1 MKVPVNSGP
10 VPLLL
15 PRFGR
20 GDGADGRRSGGQD
33 VVVKTKTQS
42 KNYVNAFASA
52 VAALSRAGEDITARV
67 LEMLVSDFDAARAE
81 LWLWDSSSGSCYLTH
96 AEGLRATHR
105 LDYAAAG
112 AGAVGKIAHN
122 KTTIENIVLS
132 TFGGDDQEFAR
143 ATGLSHI
150 SGYPLLAAGQLAGVL
165 AIYTTGEVPE
175 DLLLWWRLYSEMS
188 AAKLNNV
195 LATQEKDRH
204 INQLSLLFEA
214 TRLLNSTLDLAELL
228 ELILRIARTEVKAER
243 GTVFLADGKRKEL
256 WSIAASGLDHQE
268 IRIPFGKG
276 IAGQVALS
284 GELVNTED
292 AYTLAAFDPSFD
304 QRLNYRT
311 KSLLCL
317 PIRHHS
323 GEIVGV
329 LQLLNAQSGKF
340 SSEDISFLTRLSGHM
355 AMALENAQMHRDTM
369 EKQRLER
376 DLALARSIQ
385 HRLLPDAPPVV
396 PGYDI
401 AVLSDFC
408 FDVAADYYDF
418 INLGPQSL
426 LLVSAEVEGKGVS
439 SALIMANL
447 QATLRALVMHL
458 HSLEVLAFS
467 LNEMLYTY
475 TRAGKHLSVF
485 LGLIDTRR
493 NVLQYVNA
501 GHVPPVLMKGK
512 SGDVKLL
519 EEGGTVIGLFP
530 QADYTR
536 GTVQLEK
543 DDLLVCTTDGI
554 LRISDDQ
561 KHEYGPRRLTDC
573 VRRNR
578 ARSAQAIVD
587 AVLAEVSAY
596 TTASMNDDDKV
607 LIAVKV
613 TADKEVAEEPQA

>member
-1 MKVPVNSGP
+1 
-10 VPLLL
+10 
-15 PRFGR
+15 
-20 GDGADGRRSGGQD
+20 
-33 VVVKTKTQS
+33 
-42 KNYVNAFASA
+42 
-52 VAALSRAGEDITARV
+52 
-67 LEMLVSDFDAARAE
+67 VSDFDAARAE

-96 AEGLRATHR
+96 AEGLKAAHR

-112 AGAVGKIAHN
+112 SGAVGKIARN

-195 LATQEKDRH
+195 LATQEKDKR

-228 ELILRIARTEVKAER
+228 ELILKIARTEVKAER
-243 GTVFLADGKRKEL
+243 GTVFLVDKYREEL

-276 IAGQVALS
+276 IAGQVAVS

-292 AYTLAAFDPSFD
+292 AYALPSFDRTLD
-304 QRLNYRT
+304 QRLNFRT
-311 KSLLCL
+311 KSLLIL

-340 SSEDISFLTRLSGHM
+340 SPEDIGFLTKLSGHM
-355 AMALENAQMHRDTM
+355 AMALENAQLHRDTL
-369 EKQRLER
+369 EKQRMER
-376 DLALARSIQ
+376 ELSLARSIQ
-385 HRLLPDAPPVV
+385 QRLLPDAPPVV

-485 LGLIDTRR
+485 LGLVDTRR
-493 NVLQYVNA
+493 NILQYVNA
-501 GHVPPVLMKGK
+501 GHVPPILVKG
-512 SGDVKLL
+512 STGEVKLL

-536 GTVQLEK
+536 GTIKLEK

-554 LRISDDQ
+554 IHISDEQ
-561 KHEYGPRRLTDC
+561 KHEYGARRLTDF

-578 ARSAQAIVD
+578 ERTAQGMV
-587 AVLAEVSAY
+587 
-596 TTASMNDDDKV
+596 
-607 LIAVKV
+607 
-613 TADKEVAEEPQA
+613 

>member
-1 MKVPVNSGP
+1 VI
-10 VPLLL
+10 
-15 PRFGR
+15 
-20 GDGADGRRSGGQD
+20 
-33 VVVKTKTQS
+33 KTKTQS
-42 KNYVNAFASA
+42 KNYVNAFAGA
-52 VAALSRAGEDITARV
+52 VAALSRAGEDLTARV
-67 LEMLVSDFDAARAE
+67 LETLVSDFDAARAE
-81 LWLWDSSSGSCYLTH
+81 LWLWDGSSGSCYLTH

-112 AGAVGKIAHN
+112 NGAVGKIAHN
-122 KTTIENIVLS
+122 KTIIENIVLS
-132 TFGGDDQEFAR
+132 TFGGDDQEFSR
-143 ATGLSHI
+143 ETGLTHI
-150 SGYPLLAAGQLAGVL
+150 SGYPLMAAGQLAGVL
-165 AIYTTGEVPE
+165 AIYTTSEVPE

-195 LATQEKDRH
+195 LATQEKDKR

-214 TRLLNSTLDLAELL
+214 TRMLNSTLDLPELL
-228 ELILRIARTEVKAER
+228 ELILKIARTEVKAER
-243 GTVFLADGKRKEL
+243 GTVFLADSKRREL

-276 IAGQVALS
+276 IAGQVAVS
-284 GELVNTED
+284 GDVVNTED
-292 AYTLAAFDPSFD
+292 AYTLDAFDPSFD

-311 KSLLCL
+311 KSLLSL
-317 PIRHHS
+317 PIKHHS

-329 LQLLNAQSGKF
+329 LQLLNAQGGMF
-340 SSEDISFLTRLSGHM
+340 SADDVGFLNKLSGHM

-369 EKQRLER
+369 EKQRMER
-376 DLALARSIQ
+376 ELSLARSIQ
-385 HRLLPDAPPVV
+385 HRLLPESPPVV

-475 TRAGKHLSVF
+475 TRAGKHLSIF
-485 LGLIDTRR
+485 LGLVDTRR

-501 GHVPPVLMKGK
+501 GHVPPILVRGK
-512 SGDVKLL
+512 TGEVKLL

-530 QADYTR
+530 QVDYTR
-536 GTVQLEK
+536 GSVKLEK
-543 DDLLVCTTDGI
+543 DDVLVCSTDGI
-554 LRISDDQ
+554 LRISDEQ
-561 KHEYGPRRLTDC
+561 KHEYGPRRLTDF
-573 VRRNR
+573 VRRHR
-578 ARSAQAIVD
+578 ERSAQGIVD

-596 TTASMNDDDKV
+596 STASMNDDDKV
-607 LIAVKV
+607 LIVLKV
-613 TADKEVAEEPQA
+613 TADKESAAEETKK

>member
-1 MKVPVNSGP
+1 M
-10 VPLLL
+10 
-15 PRFGR
+15 
-20 GDGADGRRSGGQD
+20 DGLAVAKS
-33 VVVKTKTQS
+33 KSQS

-52 VAALSRAGEDITARV
+52 VAALSRAGEDLTARV

-81 LWLWDSSSGSCYLTH
+81 LWLWDGSSGSCYLTH
-96 AEGLRATHR
+96 AEGLQATHR

-132 TFGGDDQEFAR
+132 TFGGDDLEFAR

-150 SGYPLLAAGQLAGVL
+150 SGYPLLASGQLAGVL

-195 LATQEKDRH
+195 LATQEKDKR

-228 ELILRIARTEVKAER
+228 ELILKIARTEVTAER
-243 GTVFLADGKRKEL
+243 GTVFLADKKRQEL

-276 IAGQVALS
+276 IAGHVAVS
-284 GELVNTED
+284 GELINTED
-292 AYTLAAFDPSFD
+292 AYKLELFDPTFD

-311 KSLLCL
+311 KSLLSL

-329 LQLLNAQSGKF
+329 LQLLNAQGGKF
-340 SSEDISFLTRLSGHM
+340 SADDIGFLTRLSGHM
-355 AMALENAQMHRDTM
+355 AMALENAQLHRDTM

-376 DLALARSIQ
+376 ELSLARSIQ
-385 HRLLPDAPPVV
+385 HRLLPEAPPVV

-401 AVLSDFC
+401 AVLRDFC

-475 TRAGKHLSVF
+475 THGGKHLSVF

-501 GHVPPVLMKGK
+501 GHVPPILVKGG
-512 SGDVKLL
+512 SGEVKLL

-530 QADYTR
+530 QVDFTR
-536 GTVQLEK
+536 GTVKLEK
-543 DDLLVCTTDGI
+543 GDMLVCTTDG
-554 LRISDDQ
+554 LVRISDEQ
-561 KHEYGPRRLTDC
+561 KHEYGARRLTDF

-578 ARSAQAIVD
+578 ERTAQGMVD
-587 AVLAEVSAY
+587 AVLAELSAY
-596 TTASMNDDDKV
+596 STASMNDDDKV

-613 TADKEVAEEPQA
+613 TADKESSSEIPNPA

>member
-1 MKVPVNSGP
+1 MI
-10 VPLLL
+10 
-15 PRFGR
+15 
-20 GDGADGRRSGGQD
+20 
-33 VVVKTKTQS
+33 KTKPQS

-52 VAALSRAGEDITARV
+52 VAALSRAGEDLTARV
-67 LEMLVSDFDAARAE
+67 LEMLVTDFDAVRAE

-96 AEGLRATHR
+96 AAGLEATHR

-122 KTTIENIVLS
+122 KTVIENIVLS
-132 TFGGDDQEFAR
+132 TFGGDDLEFSR
-143 ATGLSHI
+143 QTGLTHI
-150 SGYPLLAAGQLAGVL
+150 SGYPLLVGGHLAGVL
-165 AIYTTGEVPE
+165 SIYTRGEVPE

-195 LATQEKDRH
+195 LATQDKDKR

-214 TRLLNSTLDLAELL
+214 TRLLNSTLDLSELL
-228 ELILRIARTEVKAER
+228 ELILKIARSEVKAER
-243 GTVFLADGKRKEL
+243 GTVFLVDGKRKEI

-268 IRIPFGKG
+268 VRIPFGKG
-276 IAGQVALS
+276 IAGQVAVS

-292 AYTLAAFDPSFD
+292 AYSLENFDASFD
-304 QRLNYRT
+304 QRTNYRT
-311 KSLLCL
+311 KSLLSL
-317 PIRHHS
+317 PIKHHS

-340 SSEDISFLTRLSGHM
+340 SPDDMGFLNKLSGHM
-355 AMALENAQMHRDTM
+355 AMALENAQLHRDTM
-369 EKQRLER
+369 EKQRMER
-376 DLALARSIQ
+376 ELALARSIQ
-385 HRLLPDAPPVV
+385 HRLLPEAPPVV

-426 LLVSAEVEGKGVS
+426 LLVCAEVEGKGVS

-475 TRAGKHLSVF
+475 TKAGKNLSVF

-501 GHVPPVLMKGK
+501 GHVPPILVRGK
-512 SGDVKLL
+512 TGEVKLL

-530 QADYTR
+530 QVDYTR
-536 GTVQLEK
+536 GSIKLEK
-543 DDLLVCTTDGI
+543 DDVLVCSTDGI
-554 LRISDDQ
+554 LHIEDDE
-561 KHEYGPRRLTDC
+561 KHQYGSRRLTDF
-573 VRRNR
+573 VRRHHER
-578 ARSAQAIVD
+578 TAQGIAD

-596 TTASMNDDDKV
+596 STASMNDDDKV
-607 LIAVKV
+607 LIVLKV
-613 TADKEVAEEPQA
+613 TADKEPVAEETKS

>member
-1 MKVPVNSGP
+1 MI
-10 VPLLL
+10 
-15 PRFGR
+15 
-20 GDGADGRRSGGQD
+20 
-33 VVVKTKTQS
+33 KTKPQS

-52 VAALSRAGEDITARV
+52 VAALSRAGEDLTARV
-67 LEMLVSDFDAARAE
+67 LEMLVSDFDAVRAE
-81 LWLWDSSSGSCYLTH
+81 LWLWDISSGSCYLTH
-96 AEGLRATHR
+96 AEGMEATHR

-122 KTTIENIVLS
+122 KTVIENIVLT
-132 TFGGDDQEFAR
+132 TFGGDDLEFSR
-143 ATGLSHI
+143 QTGLTHI

-165 AIYTTGEVPE
+165 AIYARGEVPE

-188 AAKLNNV
+188 SAKLNNV
-195 LATQEKDRH
+195 LATQEKDKR

-228 ELILRIARTEVKAER
+228 ELILKIARSEVKAER
-243 GTVFLADGKRKEL
+243 GTVFLVDGKREEI

-276 IAGQVALS
+276 IAGRVAVS
-284 GELVNTED
+284 GEMVNTED
-292 AYTLAAFDPSFD
+292 AYTLEYFDPGFD

-311 KSLLCL
+311 KSLLSM
-317 PIRHHS
+317 PIKHHS

-340 SSEDISFLTRLSGHM
+340 TVDDVGFLNKLSGHM

-369 EKQRLER
+369 EKQRMER
-376 DLALARSIQ
+376 ELSLARSIQ
-385 HRLLPDAPPVV
+385 HRLLPEAPPIV

-475 TRAGKHLSVF
+475 TKAGKHLSVF

-493 NVLQYVNA
+493 NILQYVNA
-501 GHVPPVLMKGK
+501 GHVPPILVRGK
-512 SGDVKLL
+512 TGEVKLL

-530 QADYTR
+530 QVDYTR
-536 GTVQLEK
+536 GSVKLEK
-543 DDLLVCTTDGI
+543 DDVFVCSTDGI
-554 LRISDDQ
+554 LQISDDE
-561 KHEYGPRRLTDC
+561 KHQYGARRLTDF
-573 VRRNR
+573 VRRHR
-578 ARSAQAIVD
+578 ERTAQGIAD

-596 TTASMNDDDKV
+596 STASMNDDDKV
-607 LIAVKV
+607 LIVMKV
-613 TADKEVAEEPQA
+613 TADTDAAVEEPKN

>member
-1 MKVPVNSGP
+1 M
-10 VPLLL
+10 
-15 PRFGR
+15 
-20 GDGADGRRSGGQD
+20 DGRA
-33 VVVKTKTQS
+33 VAKTKSQS
-42 KNYVNAFASA
+42 KNYVNAFAGA
-52 VAALSRAGEDITARV
+52 VAALSRAGEDLTARV
-67 LEMLVSDFDAARAE
+67 LEMLVSDFEAARAE

-96 AEGLRATHR
+96 AAGMPAAHR

-112 AGAVGKIAHN
+112 SGAVGKIAHN

-132 TFGGDDQEFAR
+132 TFGGDDLEFSR
-143 ATGLSHI
+143 ATGLTHI

-165 AIYTTGEVPE
+165 AIYTAGEAPE

-195 LATQEKDRH
+195 LATQEKDKR

-228 ELILRIARTEVKAER
+228 ELILKIARTEVKAER
-243 GTVFLADGKRKEL
+243 GTVFLADQKRQEL

-276 IAGQVALS
+276 IAGHVAVT
-284 GELVNTED
+284 GELINTDD
-292 AYTLAAFDPSFD
+292 AYKLERFDPTFD

-311 KSLLCL
+311 KSLLSL

-329 LQLLNAQSGKF
+329 LQLLNAQSGTF
-340 SSEDISFLTRLSGHM
+340 SNDDIGFLTKLSGHM
-355 AMALENAQMHRDTM
+355 AMALENAQLHRDSM

-376 DLALARSIQ
+376 ELSLARSIQ

-401 AVLSDFC
+401 AVLRDFC

-475 TRAGKHLSVF
+475 THGGKHLSVF

-501 GHVPPVLMKGK
+501 GHVPPILVKGR
-512 SGDVKLL
+512 SGEVKLL

-530 QADYTR
+530 QADFTR
-536 GTVQLEK
+536 GTVKLEK
-543 DDLLVCTTDGI
+543 DDLLVCTTDGMI
-554 LRISDDQ
+554 RISDEQ
-561 KHEYGPRRLTDC
+561 KHEYGARRLTDF

-578 ARSAQAIVD
+578 ERSAQGIVD
-587 AVLAEVSAY
+587 AVLAELSAY
-596 TTASMNDDDKV
+596 STASMNDDDKV
-607 LIAVKV
+607 MIALKV
-613 TADKEVAEEPQA
+613 TADKDSSSEVPNPA

>member
-1 MKVPVNSGP
+1 M
-10 VPLLL
+10 
-15 PRFGR
+15 
-20 GDGADGRRSGGQD
+20 GGT
-33 VVVKTKTQS
+33 VVAKSKTQS

-81 LWLWDSSSGSCYLTH
+81 LWLWDGSSGSCYLTH
-96 AEGLRATHR
+96 AEGLKAAHR

-165 AIYTTGEVPE
+165 AIYTTGEVTE

-195 LATQEKDRH
+195 LATQEKDKR

-228 ELILRIARTEVKAER
+228 ELILKIARTEVKAER
-243 GTVFLADGKRKEL
+243 GTVFLVDKYREEL

-276 IAGQVALS
+276 IAGQVAVS

-292 AYTLAAFDPSFD
+292 AYALPSFDRTLD

-311 KSLLCL
+311 KSLLIL

-340 SSEDISFLTRLSGHM
+340 SPEDIGFLTKLSGHM
-355 AMALENAQMHRDTM
+355 AMALENAQLHRDTL
-369 EKQRLER
+369 EKQRMER
-376 DLALARSIQ
+376 ELSLARSIQ
-385 HRLLPDAPPVV
+385 QRLLPDAPPVV

-485 LGLIDTRR
+485 LGLVDTRR

-501 GHVPPVLMKGK
+501 GHVPPILVKGK
-512 SGDVKLL
+512 TGEVKLL

-536 GTVQLEK
+536 GSIKLEK

-554 LRISDDQ
+554 IHISDEQ
-561 KHEYGPRRLTDC
+561 KHEYGARRLTDF

-578 ARSAQAIVD
+578 ERTAQGMVD
-587 AVLAEVSAY
+587 AVLAELSAY
-596 TTASMNDDDKV
+596 STASMNDDDKV
-607 LIAVKV
+607 LIALKV
-613 TADKEVAEEPQA
+613 TADKESSSEIPNPA

>member
-1 MKVPVNSGP
+1 MAKTEGSVS
-10 VPLLL
+10 
-15 PRFGR
+15 
-20 GDGADGRRSGGQD
+20 
-33 VVVKTKTQS
+33 KTKTQS
-42 KNYVNAFASA
+42 RNYVNAFASA
-52 VAALSRAGEDITARV
+52 VAALSRAGEDLTARV
-67 LEMLVSDFDAARAE
+67 LEMLVTDFDAARAE
-81 LWLWDSSSGSCYLTH
+81 LWLWDGSSGSCYLTH
-96 AEGLRATHR
+96 AEGLEATHR

-112 AGAVGKIAHN
+112 AGAIGKIAHN
-122 KTTIENIVLS
+122 KTTIENIILS
-132 TFGGDDQEFAR
+132 TFGGDDLEFSR
-143 ATGLSHI
+143 QTGLTHI

-165 AIYTTGEVPE
+165 AIYTKSEAPE

-195 LATQEKDRH
+195 LATQEKDKR

-228 ELILRIARTEVKAER
+228 ELILKIARSEVKAER
-243 GTVFLADGKRKEL
+243 GTVFLVDPKRHEL

-268 IRIPFGKG
+268 VRIPFGRG
-276 IAGQVALS
+276 VAGQVAVT
-284 GELVNTED
+284 GELVNTDD
-292 AYTLAAFDPSFD
+292 AYSLDAFDPSFD

-311 KSLLCL
+311 KSMLTL
-317 PIRHHS
+317 PIKHHS

-340 SSEDISFLTRLSGHM
+340 TPDDIAFLNKLSGHM

-376 DLALARSIQ
+376 ELSLARSIQ
-385 HRLLPDAPPVV
+385 HRLLPEAPPVV

-426 LLVSAEVEGKGVS
+426 LVVCAEVVGKGVS

-447 QATLRALVMHL
+447 QATLRALVLHL

-493 NVLQYVNA
+493 NILQYVNA
-501 GHVPPVLMKGK
+501 GHVPPVLVRGK
-512 SGDVKLL
+512 TGEIKML

-530 QADYTR
+530 QVDYTR
-536 GTVQLEK
+536 GTIKLEK
-543 DDLLVCTTDGI
+543 DDLFVCSTDGI
-554 LRISDDQ
+554 LNIFDEQRNQ
-561 KHEYGPRRLTDC
+561 YGARRLHDC
-573 VRRNR
+573 VRRYRGSN
-578 ARSAQAIVD
+578 AQGIAD

-596 TTASMNDDDKV
+596 STASMNDDDKV
-607 LIAVKV
+607 LIVMKV
-613 TADKEVAEEPQA
+613 TAETEAAVEEPKS

>member
-1 MKVPVNSGP
+1 M
-10 VPLLL
+10 
-15 PRFGR
+15 
-20 GDGADGRRSGGQD
+20 DGLA
-33 VVVKTKTQS
+33 VAKAKTHS
-42 KNYVNAFASA
+42 KNYVNAFAGA
-52 VAALSRAGEDITARV
+52 VAALSRAGEDLTARV
-67 LEMLVSDFDAARAE
+67 LEMLVSDFEAARAE

-96 AEGLRATHR
+96 AEGMEAAHR

-122 KTTIENIVLS
+122 KTTIENIVLT
-132 TFGGDDQEFAR
+132 TFGGDDLEFSR
-143 ATGLSHI
+143 ATGLTHI

-165 AIYTTGEVPE
+165 AVYTAGEAPE

-195 LATQEKDRH
+195 LASQEKDKR

-228 ELILRIARTEVKAER
+228 ELILKIARTEVKAER
-243 GTVFLADGKRKEL
+243 GTVFLADQKRQEL

-276 IAGQVALS
+276 IAGHVAVS
-284 GELVNTED
+284 GELINTDD
-292 AYTLAAFDPSFD
+292 AYRLDLFDPTFD

-311 KSLLCL
+311 KSLLSL

-329 LQLLNAQSGKF
+329 LQLLNAQSGRF
-340 SSEDISFLTRLSGHM
+340 TSDDIGFLNKLSGHM
-355 AMALENAQMHRDTM
+355 AMALENAQLHRDTM

-376 DLALARSIQ
+376 ELSLARSIQ
-385 HRLLPDAPPVV
+385 QRLLPDAPPVV

-401 AVLSDFC
+401 AVLRDFC

-439 SALIMANL
+439 SALIMAQL

-475 TRAGKHLSVF
+475 THGGKHLSVF

-493 NVLQYVNA
+493 NMLQYVNA
-501 GHVPPVLMKGK
+501 GHVPPILVKGQ
-512 SGDVKLL
+512 SGEVKLL

-530 QADYTR
+530 QTDFTR
-536 GTVQLEK
+536 GTVKLEK

-554 LRISDDQ
+554 IHISDEQ
-561 KHEYGPRRLTDC
+561 KHEYGARRLTDF
-573 VRRNR
+573 VRRHR
-578 ARSAQAIVD
+578 ERTAQGIVD
-587 AVLAEVSAY
+587 AVLAELSAY
-596 TTASMNDDDKV
+596 STASMNDDDKV
-607 LIAVKV
+607 MIALKV
-613 TADKEVAEEPQA
+613 TADSSEIPSVSEGSL

>member
-1 MKVPVNSGP
+1 M
-10 VPLLL
+10 
-15 PRFGR
+15 
-20 GDGADGRRSGGQD
+20 DGLA
-33 VVVKTKTQS
+33 VAKTKSQS

-52 VAALSRAGEDITARV
+52 VAALSRAGEDLTARV

-81 LWLWDSSSGSCYLTH
+81 LWLWDGSSGSCYLTH
-96 AEGLRATHR
+96 AEGLPATHR

-132 TFGGDDQEFAR
+132 TFGGDDLEFAR

-165 AIYTTGEVPE
+165 AIYTTGEVAE

-195 LATQEKDRH
+195 LATQEKDKR

-228 ELILRIARTEVKAER
+228 ELILKIARTEVKAER
-243 GTVFLADGKRKEL
+243 GTVFLADKKRQEL

-276 IAGQVALS
+276 IAGHVAVS
-284 GELVNTED
+284 GEMVNTDD
-292 AYTLAAFDPSFD
+292 AYKLERFDPDFD
-304 QRLNYRT
+304 QRLNYCT
-311 KSLLCL
+311 KSLLSL

-329 LQLLNAQSGKF
+329 LQLLNAQSGTF
-340 SSEDISFLTRLSGHM
+340 SPEDIGFLNKLSGHM
-355 AMALENAQMHRDTM
+355 AMALENAQLHRDTM
-369 EKQRLER
+369 EKHRMER
-376 DLALARSIQ
+376 ELSLARSIQ
-385 HRLLPDAPPVV
+385 QRLLPDSPPVV

-401 AVLSDFC
+401 AVLRDFC

-426 LLVSAEVEGKGVS
+426 LMISAEVEGKGVS

-475 TRAGKHLSVF
+475 THGGKHLSVF

-501 GHVPPVLMKGK
+501 GHIPPILVKGK
-512 SGDVKLL
+512 SGEVKLL

-530 QADYTR
+530 QVDFTR
-536 GTVQLEK
+536 GTVKLEK

-554 LRISDDQ
+554 PRISDDQ
-561 KHEYGPRRLTDC
+561 KHEYGTRRLTDF

-578 ARSAQAIVD
+578 ERSAQGIVD
-587 AVLAEVSAY
+587 AVLAELSAY
-596 TTASMNDDDKV
+596 SSASMNDDDKV

-613 TADKEVAEEPQA
+613 TAEKEAAEG

>member
-1 MKVPVNSGP
+1 VI
-10 VPLLL
+10 
-15 PRFGR
+15 
-20 GDGADGRRSGGQD
+20 
-33 VVVKTKTQS
+33 KTKPQS

-52 VAALSRAGEDITARV
+52 VAALSRAGEDLTARV
-67 LEMLVSDFDAARAE
+67 LEMLVSDFDAVRAE
-81 LWLWDSSSGSCYLTH
+81 LWLWDISSGSCYLTH
-96 AEGLRATHR
+96 AEGMEATHR

-122 KTTIENIVLS
+122 KTVIENIVLT
-132 TFGGDDQEFAR
+132 TFGGDDLEFSR
-143 ATGLSHI
+143 QTGLTHI

-165 AIYTTGEVPE
+165 AIYARGEVPE

-188 AAKLNNV
+188 SAKLNNV
-195 LATQEKDRH
+195 LATQEKDKR

-228 ELILRIARTEVKAER
+228 ELILKIARSEVKAER
-243 GTVFLADGKRKEL
+243 GTVFLVDGKREEI

-276 IAGQVALS
+276 IAGRVAVS
-284 GELVNTED
+284 GEMVNTED
-292 AYTLAAFDPSFD
+292 AYTLEYFDPGFD

-311 KSLLCL
+311 KSLLSM
-317 PIRHHS
+317 PIKHHS

-340 SSEDISFLTRLSGHM
+340 TVDDVGFLNKLSGHM

-369 EKQRLER
+369 EKQRMER
-376 DLALARSIQ
+376 ELSLARSIQ
-385 HRLLPDAPPVV
+385 HRLLPEAPPIV

-475 TRAGKHLSVF
+475 TKAGKHLSVF

-493 NVLQYVNA
+493 NILQYVNA
-501 GHVPPVLMKGK
+501 GHVPPILVRGK
-512 SGDVKLL
+512 TGEVKLL

-530 QADYTR
+530 QVDYTR
-536 GTVQLEK
+536 GSVKLEK
-543 DDLLVCTTDGI
+543 DDVFVCSTDGI
-554 LRISDDQ
+554 LQISDDE
-561 KHEYGPRRLTDC
+561 KHQYGARRLTDF
-573 VRRNR
+573 VRRHR
-578 ARSAQAIVD
+578 ERTAQGIAD

-596 TTASMNDDDKV
+596 STASMNDDDKV
-607 LIAVKV
+607 LIVMKV
-613 TADKEVAEEPQA
+613 TADTDAAVEEPKN

>member
-1 MKVPVNSGP
+1 M
-10 VPLLL
+10 
-15 PRFGR
+15 
-20 GDGADGRRSGGQD
+20 DGIAVAKS
-33 VVVKTKTQS
+33 KTQS

-67 LEMLVSDFDAARAE
+67 LEMLVSDFDAVRAE

-96 AEGLRATHR
+96 SEGLKATHR

-122 KTTIENIVLS
+122 KTIIENIVLS
-132 TFGGDDQEFAR
+132 TFGGDDQDFAR

-165 AIYTTGEVPE
+165 AVYTNGEVAE

-195 LATQEKDRH
+195 LATKEKDKR

-228 ELILRIARTEVKAER
+228 ELILKIARTEVKAER
-243 GTVFLADGKRKEL
+243 GTVFLVDKYREEL

-268 IRIPFGKG
+268 IRIPFGSG
-276 IAGQVALS
+276 IAGQVALT

-292 AYTLAAFDPSFD
+292 AYTLRAFDPALD

-311 KSLLCL
+311 RSMLTL

-329 LQLLNAQSGKF
+329 LQLLNSQNGSF
-340 SSEDISFLTRLSGHM
+340 STEDVGFLTKLSGHM
-355 AMALENAQMHRDTM
+355 AMALENAQLHRDSM

-376 DLALARSIQ
+376 ELSLARSIQ
-385 HRLLPDAPPVV
+385 QRLLPDAPPVI

-401 AVLSDFC
+401 AILRDFC

-475 TRAGKHLSVF
+475 TRAGKHLRVF

-501 GHVPPVLMKGK
+501 GHVPPILVKGG
-512 SGDVKLL
+512 SGEVKLL

-536 GTVQLEK
+536 GTIKLEK
-543 DDLLVCTTDGI
+543 DDLFVCTTDGI
-554 LRISDDQ
+554 VRISDEQ
-561 KHEYGPRRLTDC
+561 KHEYGARRLTDF

-578 ARSAQAIVD
+578 ERTAQGIVD
-587 AVLAEVSAY
+587 AVLAELSAY
-596 TTASMNDDDKV
+596 STASMNDDDKV
-607 LIAVKV
+607 LIALKV
-613 TADKEVAEEPQA
+613 TADKEAAEEPRV

>member
-1 MKVPVNSGP
+1 M
-10 VPLLL
+10 
-15 PRFGR
+15 
-20 GDGADGRRSGGQD
+20 DGLAVARPKS
-33 VVVKTKTQS
+33 QS
-42 KNYVNAFASA
+42 NNYVNAFASA
-52 VAALSRAGEDITARV
+52 VAALSRAGEELTARV
-67 LEMLVSDFDAARAE
+67 LEMLVSDFDAVRAE

-122 KTTIENIVLS
+122 KTVIENIVLS
-132 TFGGDDQEFAR
+132 TFGGDDQDFSR
-143 ATGLSHI
+143 TTGLTHI
-150 SGYPLLAAGQLAGVL
+150 SGYPLVAAGHLAGVL
-165 AIYTTGEVPE
+165 AIYANGEVPE

-195 LATQEKDRH
+195 LATHDKDKR

-228 ELILRIARTEVKAER
+228 ELILKIARTEVKAER
-243 GTVFLADGKRKEL
+243 GTVFLVNQKRKEL

-268 IRIPFGKG
+268 IRIPFGTG
-276 IAGQVALS
+276 VAGHVAIS
-284 GELVNTED
+284 GALINTDD
-292 AYTLAAFDPSFD
+292 AYKLELFDPSFD
-304 QRLNYRT
+304 KRFNYRT
-311 KSLLCL
+311 KSLLTL
-317 PIRHHS
+317 PICHHS

-329 LQLLNAQSGKF
+329 LQLLNAQNGRF
-340 SSEDISFLTRLSGHM
+340 SLDDVGFLTKLSGHM
-355 AMALENAQMHRDTM
+355 AMALENAQLHRDSM
-369 EKQRLER
+369 ERQRLER
-376 DLALARSIQ
+376 ELSLARSIQ
-385 HRLLPDAPPVV
+385 QRLLPDAPPIV
-396 PGYDI
+396 PGYDM
-401 AVLSDFC
+401 AVLRDFC

-418 INLGPQSL
+418 IQLGPQSL

-475 TRAGKHLSVF
+475 THAGKHLRIF

-501 GHVPPVLMKGK
+501 GHVPPILVKGK
-512 SGDVKLL
+512 TGDVKLL

-530 QADYTR
+530 QADFNR
-536 GTVQLEK
+536 GTVKLEK

-554 LRISDDQ
+554 LRISDEQ
-561 KHEYGPRRLTDC
+561 KRAYGARRLMDF
-573 VRRNR
+573 VRRHHMR
-578 ARSAQAIVD
+578 TAQNIVD
-587 AVLAEVSAY
+587 AVLAELSAY
-596 TTASMNDDDKV
+596 STASMNDDDKV
-607 LIAVKV
+607 MIALKV
-613 TADKEVAEEPQA
+613 TADKEASEEPRS

>member
-1 MKVPVNSGP
+1 
-10 VPLLL
+10 
-15 PRFGR
+15 
-20 GDGADGRRSGGQD
+20 
-33 VVVKTKTQS
+33 
-42 KNYVNAFASA
+42 